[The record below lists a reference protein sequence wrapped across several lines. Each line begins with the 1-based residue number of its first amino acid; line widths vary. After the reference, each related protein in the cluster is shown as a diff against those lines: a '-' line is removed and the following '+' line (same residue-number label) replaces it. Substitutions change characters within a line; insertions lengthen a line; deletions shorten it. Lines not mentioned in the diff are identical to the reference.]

1 MSKTIA
7 ITTMLL
13 IQAAT
18 ITILT
23 LVVMTQVIQEE
34 VMPEICVVVMV
45 EVAGGVTE
53 NLSQFCMYIYA
64 P

>member
-1 MSKTIA
+1 
-7 ITTMLL
+7 MLL

-23 LVVMTQVIQEE
+23 LVVMMQVIQGEL
-34 VMPEICVVVMV
+34 MPETRVVVMV